1 MEQLKKEIINHKP
14 KMKNKIQL
22 IGDNNTD
29 FDENKLITICVFN
42 SVSIIENYASNFEK
56 IYIDEAHHI
65 NKPAIYYEDDEDY
78 DEVNSIEESEL
89 YEDSDDE
96 SFTEESDL
104 YEGDSDNESF
114 TEESDNESITEDDS
128 EDELVNVK
136 KYTEIIKS
144 FVVYNNS
151 KCKKLTPKFVAK
163 ANGLYLH
170 QFKWTKDRLI
180 GSLPKSWNIL
190 VGYDKIPKSFKALHF
205 TKGGPYFNKYKN
217 SPGSKYWH
225 FYKNLLLNK

>member
-1 MEQLKKEIINHKP
+1 MTKP
-14 KMKNKIQL
+14 LNVFIGYDKREKIAYHVLSQ
-22 IGDNNTD
+22 
-29 FDENKLITICVFN
+29 
-42 SVSIIENYASNFEK
+42 SIIENSSVPVSITPIKLENLKKFYNRKKGKKDSTEFSISRFLTPYLSNFKGYSLFLDCDFIVKGDLAELVRIIKKNKKYVMWCVKHNHNPKEK
-56 IYIDEAHHI
+56 IKFLGEKQLNY
-65 NKPAIYYEDDEDY
+65 
-78 DEVNSIEESEL
+78 
-89 YEDSDDE
+89 
-96 SFTEESDL
+96 
-104 YEGDSDNESF
+104 
-114 TEESDNESITEDDS
+114 
-128 EDELVNVK
+128 K
-136 KYTEIIKS
+136 KKNWSS

-180 GSLPKSWNIL
+180 GSLPKAWNIL